1 MDKLEMCARA
11 IHDTAV
17 RYGSFQGGWDD
28 QPREYQERCRLY
40 AAAVLE
46 ESRGQQLG
54 PRMLQSMKS
63 LDRRVSRGIGN
74 AFNSLRGTGRARAA
88 GRQVPG
94 E

>member
-1 MDKLEMCARA
+1 MDTLERCARA

-17 RYGSFQGGWDD
+17 RNGAFQGGWDD
-28 QPREYQERCRLY
+28 QPNEYQDRCRTY
-40 AAAVLE
+40 AAAVLA
-46 ESRGQQLG
+46 ESDRNRFG
-54 PRMLQSMKS
+54 PRMLQGMKS
-63 LDRRVSRGIGN
+63 LDRSVSRGIGN